1 MNRYLFKAKRK
12 YNGEWIFGNL
22 VYLRCED
29 KYYIMSYDTNIYN
42 DEIVDYDHIIK
53 DLDMDEVIPE
63 TICQYLGSINDID
76 LYENDIV
83 KGFEG
88 MYDNEVQ
95 GTVVFNFENGLQ
107 LHCKNN
113 IYHFD
118 YIYDFKVIGNKFDEG
133 DNNE

>member
-12 YNGEWIFGNL
+12 DNNDW
-22 VYLRCED
+22 VYGYLFKTPLTADFNCDGQYFSSMVRRTCISNED
-29 KYYIMSYDTNIYN
+29 GC
-42 DEIVDYDHIIK
+42 VF
-53 DLDMDEVIPE
+53 EVIPE

-83 KGFEG
+83 KGFED

-95 GTVVFNFENGLQ
+95 GTVVLNLENGIQ

-118 YIYDFKVIGNKFDEG
+118 YIYDFKVIGNKFDEV